1 MTFVTLKIILALGI
15 LLLTL
20 ASGILPLKLIRKHH
34 VFLSYSNTFASGIF
48 LGAALLHLLPDAYA
62 QFSKALPEITY
73 PLAPLIC
80 LSVFIILILLEQGV
94 VLYGKS
100 HNQNGK
106 IIAPALLIAVL
117 SIHSLIEGTAIGI
130 NASFAEM
137 SVIFFAVIAHKGS
150 ESFALASNLHRYEI
164 SHRNI
169 IKIIS
174 FFALITPLG
183 ILGAT
188 IADQVLKNLSEQYIE
203 GILNAVASG
212 TFLYLGSIYI
222 MEKEKAFNHFGEIVT
237 LIIGVTIMAV
247 VAIWL

>member
-1 MTFVTLKIILALGI
+1 M
-15 LLLTL
+15 
-20 ASGILPLKLIRKHH
+20 
-34 VFLSYSNTFASGIF
+34 
-48 LGAALLHLLPDAYA
+48 
-62 QFSKALPEITY
+62 
-73 PLAPLIC
+73 
-80 LSVFIILILLEQGV
+80 
-94 VLYGKS
+94 
-100 HNQNGK
+100 
-106 IIAPALLIAVL
+106 
-117 SIHSLIEGTAIGI
+117 
-130 NASFAEM
+130 
-137 SVIFFAVIAHKGS
+137 
-150 ESFALASNLHRYEI
+150 ASNLHRYEI

-237 LIIGVTIMAV
+237 LIIGVTIMSL